1 MLYLKIT
8 FMIYIA
14 PSVND
19 SNEYPILAQKTLSV
33 GFGHPLSYTRAAAAA
48 AGQYFAIKYCNTG

>member
-1 MLYLKIT
+1 
-8 FMIYIA
+8 MIYIA

-48 AGQYFAIKYCNTG
+48 AGQYFAVKYYNIG